1 MSNFG
6 RRFRGYIAERRGNLH
21 DSGAGDCRQRGK
33 AERHGRVRKGPRPPF
48 IKIVGAFYP
57 PVPDAWLETARRL
70 PGKALKIA
78 SILWRKS
85 VMLDGAAVNI
95 TSNDLIEMN
104 VDRSAKRRALDAL
117 ESAGLIRVE
126 RRNGANPIVT
136 VIHDGGED
144 E

>member
-1 MSNFG
+1 
-6 RRFRGYIAERRGNLH
+6 
-21 DSGAGDCRQRGK
+21 
-33 AERHGRVRKGPRPPF
+33 
-48 IKIVGAFYP
+48 
-57 PVPDAWLETARRL
+57 
-70 PGKALKIA
+70 
-78 SILWRKS
+78 
-85 VMLDGAAVNI
+85 MLDGAAVNI